1 MDVQALLPS
10 FLKSC
15 NLCRYEDGRIF
26 ILDRRRLPF
35 ENVYVECRSVEEVAE
50 ALSSMVTQ
58 GGGPLEVSLKTM
70 LMAKEQGRDLE
81 YSVKLLSAARK
92 TNRTMAHTLEALLA
106 SCKKGADIY
115 AEVERMFSYYDS
127 CYEKMSF
134 LGKDLI
140 FDGAGILT
148 TCFAEHSFLLSV
160 KRAAMEG
167 KRIRVYVN
175 ETRPYLQ
182 GAHLTAP
189 ALFEMGIDCVLITD
203 GMGASLMRAGLVN
216 LYMTASDMF
225 MESGAVVN
233 KVGTLPNALSAKHFG
248 IPYYAFALERSPDR
262 ELSLEFR
269 NKDEVLQFC
278 GNRITSKGIDA
289 LYPAFDVVD
298 KQYVTGVVTPEGIVQ

>member
-1 MDVQALLPS
+1 MDIQALLPS
-10 FLKSC
+10 FLQSR
-15 NLCRYEDGRIF
+15 NLCRYEDGRIY

-35 ENVYVECRSVEEVAE
+35 ENVYVTCETVEDVAD
-50 ALSSMVTQ
+50 AISSMVTQ
-58 GGGPLEVSLKTM
+58 GGGPLEVALKTM
-70 LMAKEQGRDLE
+70 LMAKKQGRDLE
-81 YSVKLLSAARK
+81 YSAKILASARK
-92 TNRTMAHTLEALLA
+92 TNRTMAHALESLLA
-106 SCKKGADIY
+106 SYEKGADIF
-115 AEVERMFSYYDS
+115 AEVGRIFSYYDE

-134 LGKDLI
+134 WGKDLI
-140 FDGAGILT
+140 PDNAGILT
-148 TCFAEHSFLLSV
+148 TCFAEHSFLLSL

-216 LYMTASDMF
+216 IYMTASDMF
-225 MESGAVVN
+225 MQSGAVVN
-233 KVGTLPNALSAKHFG
+233 KIGTLPNAIAAKHFG
-248 IPYYAFALERSPDR
+248 IPYYAFSFGKTPDR

-269 NKDEVLQFC
+269 NKDEVLLFC
-278 GNRITSKGIDA
+278 GNRITGKGIDA

-298 KQYVTGVVTPEGIVQ
+298 KEYVTGVVTPKGIEK